1 MLCMEGTFGD
11 CRDGKYLFLRR
22 KEKGLRL
29 KKFLLMFTCFLER
42 KGTMKDTKIKLQLK
56 FERFY

>member
-1 MLCMEGTFGD
+1 MEGTFGD

-22 KEKGLRL
+22 KEKRLRL